1 MENVTKA
8 LIMAAGILVFVML
21 LSLIM
26 IFWRSL
32 SGYYAEQHNTQVIEQ
47 DTKFNAQF
55 DNYSGETIRGN
66 ELISVINKIVSYNTS
81 IADMEK
87 YDKIILSVDFKG
99 YQSKA
104 NDNFKYS
111 DSDPSIFQGKI
122 SNNILKNTTASD
134 QNLRDVASLS
144 VDLIAEIKSVGLVV
158 TDAQLQNLSSEIQ
171 NIAIDSQLS
180 SKNISD
186 QEKESLK
193 TKRNQKLQNILGKE
207 TANKLTVTQMEKI
220 ISVTKKYYQYTQLKR
235 AMFKCTEVQHNSK
248 ENGRVNGMKF
258 EIVEENGKAKFN

>member
-87 YDKIILSVDFKG
+87 YDKIFLSVDFKG
-99 YQSKA
+99 YQRKA

-111 DSDPSIFQGKI
+111 DSDPSIFQGKM
-122 SNNILKNTTASD
+122 SGNFLRNTSTSD
-134 QNLRDVASLS
+134 QNIRDIASIPT
-144 VDLIAEIKSVGLVV
+144 DLINQLSNAGISNI
-158 TDAQLQNLSSEIQ
+158 TDTQLQALSADIQ
-171 NIAIDSQLS
+171 NIAIDSNASQ
-180 SKNISD
+180 
-186 QEKESLK
+186 SLLI
-193 TKRNQKLQNILGKE
+193 TRTQKLQNILGKNK
-207 TANKLTVTQMEKI
+207 ANSLNVSQMNTLI
-220 ISVTKKYYQYTQLKR
+220 AITKKYYQYTQLKR

>member
-99 YQSKA
+99 YQRKA

-111 DSDPSIFQGKI
+111 DSDPSIFQGKM
-122 SNNILKNTTASD
+122 SGNFLRNTSTSD
-134 QNLRDVASLS
+134 QNIRDIASIPT
-144 VDLIAEIKSVGLVV
+144 DLINQLSNAGISNI
-158 TDAQLQNLSSEIQ
+158 TDTQLQALSADIQ
-171 NIAIDSQLS
+171 NIAIDSNASQ
-180 SKNISD
+180 
-186 QEKESLK
+186 SLLI
-193 TKRNQKLQNILGKE
+193 TRTQKLQNILGKNK
-207 TANKLTVTQMEKI
+207 ANSLNVSQMNTLI
-220 ISVTKKYYQYTQLKR
+220 AITKKYYQYTQLKR

>member
-111 DSDPSIFQGKI
+111 DSDPSIFQGKM
-122 SNNILKNTTASD
+122 SGNFLRNTSTSD
-134 QNLRDVASLS
+134 QNIRDIASIPT
-144 VDLIAEIKSVGLVV
+144 DLINQLSNAGISNI
-158 TDAQLQNLSSEIQ
+158 TDTQLQALSADIQ
-171 NIAIDSQLS
+171 NIAIDSNASQ
-180 SKNISD
+180 
-186 QEKESLK
+186 SLLI
-193 TKRNQKLQNILGKE
+193 TRTQKLQNILGKNK
-207 TANKLTVTQMEKI
+207 ANSLNVSQMNTLI
-220 ISVTKKYYQYTQLKR
+220 AITKKYYQYTQLKR

>member
-99 YQSKA
+99 YQRKA

-158 TDAQLQNLSSEIQ
+158 TDAQLQALSADIQ
-171 NIAIDSQLS
+171 NIAIDSNAAQ
-180 SKNISD
+180 
-186 QEKESLK
+186 SLQI
-193 TKRNQKLQNILGKE
+193 TRNQKLQNILGKE
-207 TANKLTVTQMEKI
+207 TANKLTATQMEKI